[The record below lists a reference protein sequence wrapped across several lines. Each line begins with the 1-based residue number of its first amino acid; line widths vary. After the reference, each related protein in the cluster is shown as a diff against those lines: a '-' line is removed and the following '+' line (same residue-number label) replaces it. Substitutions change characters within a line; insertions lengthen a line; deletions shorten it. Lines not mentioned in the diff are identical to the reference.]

1 MGKDKLIRKKKR
13 EKTKNSHNYD
23 DNKITRKY
31 KRLKRKAAKNG
42 MFRCFFCLD
51 IKILYLNIIY
61 EEGYL

>member
-31 KRLKRKAAKNG
+31 KRLKRKAAKMECLG
-42 MFRCFFCLD
+42 AFLFRH
-51 IKILYLNIIY
+51 
-61 EEGYL
+61 